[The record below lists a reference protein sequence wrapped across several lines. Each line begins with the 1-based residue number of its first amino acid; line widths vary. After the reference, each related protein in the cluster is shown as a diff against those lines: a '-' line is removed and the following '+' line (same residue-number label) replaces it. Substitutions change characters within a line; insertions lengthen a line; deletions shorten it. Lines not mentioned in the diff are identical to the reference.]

1 MQQVSDKGSFLFE
14 TNNFFKS
21 HIRSCFQSYII
32 ILIILGGTID
42 VTLYEVQNDS
52 ELKELSEPSGG
63 PWGGTFVDQEYE
75 SFLKDL
81 FGKDVWETYIK
92 QCPEDFLDIKRKFE
106 AKKRGIKESQ
116 KPKTTIQYPQSL
128 YQTYCNCKIRK
139 SLSRR
144 PKEISSL
151 QNCDCYERKA
161 PI

>member
-63 PWGGTFVDQEYE
+63 PWV
-75 SFLKDL
+75 
-81 FGKDVWETYIK
+81 
-92 QCPEDFLDIKRKFE
+92 
-106 AKKRGIKESQ
+106 
-116 KPKTTIQYPQSL
+116 
-128 YQTYCNCKIRK
+128 
-139 SLSRR
+139 
-144 PKEISSL
+144 
-151 QNCDCYERKA
+151 ERL
-161 PI
+161 